1 VIYTTNMRTSYAAGR
16 LALLKD
22 FPVWV
27 YRHSGSENPR
37 LQHKAWDGL
46 TLPAD
51 HPFWRTH
58 YPPNGWGCG
67 CRVAGARSREGARR
81 LGGKPDYDAP
91 PPGWDVPDPETGLP
105 PGIQEG
111 WDYAPGGTVA
121 DRVRALAPKLDRLPP
136 KPSVALIQE
145 WLRAEAF
152 ARWYADP
159 KGAWPLARLPDADA
173 EALGAREGVRVAR
186 MSKKTARKQRAAH
199 PEITP
204 QEYAQVQRVIDQAT
218 VKSMQNV
225 DADGRKT
232 GTQSLVYVYE
242 DVSDSAG
249 KYVLVVKIT
258 QTSGALWITSYR
270 RLSRVEAE
278 RDEEVARLLRGDKRK

>member
-1 VIYTTNMRTSYAAGR
+1 M
-16 LALLKD
+16 
-22 FPVWV
+22 
-27 YRHSGSENPR
+27 
-37 LQHKAWDGL
+37 
-46 TLPAD
+46 
-51 HPFWRTH
+51 
-58 YPPNGWGCG
+58 
-67 CRVAGARSREGARR
+67 AGASSREGARR
-81 LGGKPDYDAP
+81 LGGKPGYDTP
-91 PPGWDVPDPETGLP
+91 PPGWDVPDPKTGLP

-111 WDYAPGGTVA
+111 WDYMPGATVVE
-121 DRVRALAPKLDRLPP
+121 RVRALAPKLDRLPP
-136 KPSVALIQE
+136 QPSVALIQE
-145 WLRAEAF
+145 WLRTEAF

-186 MSKKTARKQRAAH
+186 MSKKTARKQRATH

-204 QEYAQVQRVIDQAT
+204 QEYAQVQRVIDEAT

-249 KYVLVVKIT
+249 GYVLVVKAT
-258 QTSGALWITSYR
+258 QTGSALWITSYR